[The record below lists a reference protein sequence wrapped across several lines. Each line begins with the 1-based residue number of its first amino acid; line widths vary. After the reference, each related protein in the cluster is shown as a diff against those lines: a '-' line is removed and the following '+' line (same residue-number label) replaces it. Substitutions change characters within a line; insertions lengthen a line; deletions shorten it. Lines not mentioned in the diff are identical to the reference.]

1 MMERNRE
8 GGRNGQGLEEKFR
21 ALRCILG
28 GLENLV
34 VLFSGGVDSTLLAPA
49 ARRALGDRAV
59 ALTLRSPLED
69 PAEAGTAVEAACRI
83 GIRHVVLQ
91 SGDLEVPQIAGN
103 HPDRCYA
110 CRKHRDA
117 KAWEWARRNGFRCVA
132 DGLNRTDLGEDRP
145 GRKASDEDGILHPLL
160 DAGLSREEIRELSR
174 VEGLEGWERAG
185 SPCLATRF
193 PFGTGLSAE
202 ALSRVARAEAALR
215 GLGFSTVRVRSL
227 PGPVAVVEVP
237 DPGEAAARGPEI
249 LRLLQE
255 AGFSGVLVD
264 LEGYVRGRMSR
275 PIPPAAP

>member
-1 MMERNRE
+1 MEANRE
-8 GGRNGQGLEEKFR
+8 AGCSGQGLDEKSR
-21 ALRCILG
+21 MLLRILE

-34 VLFSGGVDSTLLAPA
+34 VLFSGGVDSTLLAHA
-49 ARRALGDRAV
+49 ARKALGDRVV

-69 PAEAGTAVEAACRI
+69 PAEAAAAGEAARRT

-91 SGDLEVPQIAGN
+91 SGDLEVPEIAGN
-103 HPDRCYA
+103 RQDRCYA

-117 KAWEWARRNGFRCVA
+117 MAWEWARLNGFTRVA
-132 DGLNRTDLGEDRP
+132 DGLNKTDLGEDRP
-145 GRKASDEDGILHPLL
+145 GRRASDEDGILHPLL
-160 DAGLSREEIRELSR
+160 EANLGREDIRELSR
-174 VEGLEGWERAG
+174 AEGLEGWGRSG

-193 PFGTGLSAE
+193 PFGT
-202 ALSRVARAEAALR
+202 ALSVDALARVARAEASLR

-237 DPGEAAARGPEI
+237 DPRDAAARGPEI

-275 PIPPAAP
+275 PSPPEAP